1 MGFLLPPT
9 LAPENDTEA
18 AVAAAAEV
26 ANAAAA
32 QAAAATTA
40 AAEAA
45 AAAATAAAAVAVAA
59 AVDTNADAV
68 AAVGAAAEAAAE
80 ATTGVDVG
88 TAAAA
93 VAVHAGAGATAQAA
107 GSAEDVRDQVQALVQ
122 DVNHIPGT
130 QTNPVT
136 NADGVQESVKEVS
149 FPTAGGA
156 LEQRVTVLTKTGPQV
171 IATAVDKT
179 GSSVLTETDTT
190 TVIMTV
196 QSDAGG
202 TMVDVE
208 NRSRQ

>member
-1 MGFLLPPT
+1 LPLQP
-9 LAPENDTEA
+9 
-18 AVAAAAEV
+18 EV

-40 AAEAA
+40 AAEA
-45 AAAATAAAAVAVAA
+45 VAVDAA
-59 AVDTNADAV
+59 ADAV

-93 VAVHAGAGATAQAA
+93 VAVHARADETAQAA
-107 GSAEDVRDQVQALVQ
+107 GSAEDFRGQVEALVQ
-122 DVNHIPGT
+122 DVNDIPGT

-136 NADGVQESVKEVS
+136 NADGVQESVKWVS

-156 LEQRVTVLTKTGPQV
+156 LEQRVTVLTKTDPQV
-171 IATAVDKT
+171 IATAVDKIGASAT
-179 GSSVLTETDTT
+179 TETDTT